1 MSNHR
6 QQKKKK
12 KERKKQQRSYVSNLD
27 KAINKKVKRYMWIY
41 DMRSKILKI
50 NRKKVSVKSIVTL
63 RLAQKWCID
72 RIQFLGKLLK
82 ISPPKYKIDVYVFRN
97 QTIAYTRNW
106 SSLLSLITCL
116 RFFKFIDKI
125 LCNDKQMLTHL
136 ITVCFILLVIL
147 YFLLSR
153 DFFPSFL
160 LL

>member
-1 MSNHR
+1 MDIRYAFKDSKDKSKKSMYLSNLSLH
-6 QQKKKK
+6 
-12 KERKKQQRSYVSNLD
+12 YVS
-27 KAINKKVKRYMWIY
+27 
-41 DMRSKILKI
+41 LK
-50 NRKKVSVKSIVTL
+50 N
-63 RLAQKWCID
+63 CID
-72 RIQFLGKLLK
+72 RIEFLEKLLK

-97 QTIAYTRNW
+97 RVHKELIEFVI
-106 SSLLSLITCL
+106 SITCL